1 MFYNKY
7 INNGDIMKICLFT
20 SIKNIFTKLNT
31 NINSNTQLKIM
42 QIPSNIS
49 SSKETSAGVKM
60 EEICKLIIKRL
71 DRIDK
76 RYQEMIV
83 LLNKKK

>member
-1 MFYNKY
+1 MIRSGRK
-7 INNGDIMKICLFT
+7 NN
-20 SIKNIFTKLNT
+20 LNT

-49 SSKETSAGVKM
+49 SLKETSAGVKM

-76 RYQEMIV
+76 RYQEMIA
-83 LLNKKK
+83 NRSGFNPTKTNI